1 MAEVQGTTCHVQ
13 DLSDKKT
20 YCGSVVLSYVHVF
33 GKSKV
38 SSSILAEDNSKARW
52 NRRRFV
58 GYTPTADQYRKRK
71 LNDRRCQL
79 SISHLGQVFFVES
92 GSCSC
97 LRFQKS
103 EKRIETK
110 FNNIK

>member
-13 DLSDKKT
+13 DLSDKKPC
-20 YCGSVVLSYVHVF
+20 CGSMVLRYVHVF
-33 GKSKV
+33 GKV
-38 SSSILAEDNSKARW
+38 SSSILAEVNSKARW

-71 LNDRRCQL
+71 LNDLRCQL

-92 GSCSC
+92 GSCHC

-103 EKRIETK
+103 EKNIETK